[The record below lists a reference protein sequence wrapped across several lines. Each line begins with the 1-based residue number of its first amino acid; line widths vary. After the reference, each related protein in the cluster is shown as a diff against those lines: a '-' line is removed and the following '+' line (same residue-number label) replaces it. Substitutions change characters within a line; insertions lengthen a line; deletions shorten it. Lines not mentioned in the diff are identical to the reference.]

1 MAYNQLFLCYLLLS
15 AAAGRSQPG
24 PAPLSEAFISPPS
37 VDSLPSVSFEKW
49 LSLRQA
55 GPAVLSPDGVRI
67 AYTVTSTD
75 WKENSYSTEI
85 WLAKKGSAPFQLTHT
100 AKGSASPKWSPD
112 SKWIAF
118 LSDRGDKSQVYIIY
132 ADGGEAFP
140 LTKEEEGVNAFS
152 WAPDG
157 KQIAFSKND
166 PDGKAAK
173 STKERY
179 GVFGEEGKEYK
190 LTHLWKVTFHIDSTL
205 PHPTRLTEGNFTVTD
220 FAWSPDGQKIAY
232 QRQPD
237 PLIPSSIHASIVILD
252 VASKRTDMTIADP
265 AGDNLICWSPDG
277 ASLLYGSAVN
287 DTVSQYYKN
296 NRLFITSIHNS
307 NPDPKEILSSVD
319 ENKSVQDWNPNGI
332 LFTVSEKTRSS
343 LYNLDPAKGD
353 IRLVALPFEITG
365 NASFS
370 KDGNTVAI
378 NGRTYGGLPE
388 IYTAR
393 TDKVPF
399 RKLDSS
405 SGMVDD
411 LQKITNFSDQLKGW
425 PLPINEV
432 IQWKSKDGALIEGIL
447 LKPADYDPKKK
458 YPLLVVIH
466 GGPTGVD
473 RPEPTPTY
481 VYPILQWCEK
491 GAVVLRVNYRGSAGY
506 GEKFR
511 SLNVRNL
518 GVGDMWDVLSG
529 IDYLAKKGII
539 DTARM
544 GCMGWS
550 QGGYISAFLT
560 THTNIFKAISVGAG
574 ISDWATYY
582 VSTDITPFT
591 RQYLKATPWEDKA
604 VYEKTSP
611 ITTIN
616 QARTPTQIQHGELDR
631 RVPISDAY
639 ELYRGLQ
646 DRKIPSRLIVYKGFG
661 HGITKPKERLAAI
674 WHNWQWFG
682 KYIWGEEI
690 ELPVEK

>member
-1 MAYNQLFLCYLLLS
+1 MMHKRLFLCSLLFTSIIALS
-15 AAAGRSQPG
+15 QSG
-24 PAPLSEAFISPPS
+24 PAMPPQGYTAHPPA
-37 VDSLPSVSFEKW
+37 DSMPSVSFEKW
-49 LSLRQA
+49 LSLRQPGA
-55 GPAVLSPDGVRI
+55 AVLSPDGASV
-67 AYTVTSTD
+67 AYSVTSTD
-75 WKENSYSTEI
+75 WKENSYDAEI
-85 WLAKKGSAPFQLTHT
+85 WVAKRSTAPFQLTRT
-100 AKGSASPKWSPD
+100 VKGSSTSPKWSPD

-118 LSDRGDKSQVYIIY
+118 LSDRGDKSQVYIIS
-132 ADGGEAFP
+132 AGGGEAFP
-140 LTKEEEGVNAFS
+140 LTKEEEGINALA

-157 KQIAFSKND
+157 RQIAFTKND
-166 PDGKAAK
+166 PDSKTVK
-173 STKERY
+173 STKDRY
-179 GVFGEEGKEYK
+179 GAFGEEGKEYK
-190 LTHLWKVTFHIDSTL
+190 LSHLWIVPFNTDSTL
-205 PHPTRLTEGNFTVTD
+205 PHPTRFTEGNFTITD
-220 FAWSPDGQKIAY
+220 FLWSPDGKMIAY

-237 PLIPSSIHASIVILD
+237 PLINSSAHASIAILD
-252 VASKRTDMTIADP
+252 LTSKAAHTLLADP
-265 AGDNLICWSPDG
+265 AGDNLIAWSPDG
-277 ASLLYGSAVN
+277 ASLLYSSSVD
-287 DTVSQYYKN
+287 DTVSGFYKN
-296 NRLFITSIHNS
+296 NRLFITSVTSHAS
-307 NPDPKEILSSVD
+307 RELAASFD
-319 ENKSVQDWNPNGI
+319 ENKSVQDWNPKGI
-332 LFTVSEKTRSS
+332 FFTASQKTRSN
-343 LYNLDPAKGD
+343 LYSLDPATG
-353 IRLVALPFEITG
+353 IVNTERLPFEIIG

-370 KDGNTVAI
+370 KDGNTTAF
-378 NGRTYGGLPE
+378 NGRSYEGLSE
-388 IYTAR
+388 IY
-393 TDKVPF
+393 
-399 RKLDSS
+399 LD
-405 SGMVDD
+405 G
-411 LQKITNFSDQLKGW
+411 QKITGFTDQLKGW

-432 IQWKSKDGALIEGIL
+432 IQWKSKDGATIEGVL
-447 LKPADYDPKKK
+447 LKPANYDEKKK

-491 GAVVLRVNYRGSAGY
+491 GAVVLRVNYRGSAAY

-511 SLNVRNL
+511 ALNVRNL

-529 IDYLAKKGII
+529 VDYLAKKGVI

-582 VSTDITPFT
+582 VMTDITPFT
-591 RQYLKATPWEDKA
+591 PQYLKATPWEDKDI
-604 VYEKTSP
+604 YEKTSP

-690 ELPVEK
+690 ALP